1 MDKEKRE
8 VKRIVDEL
16 LVRLSSKGIEIN
28 KLILFGSRARA
39 EAGPFSDWDVAV
51 VSKSFNRT
59 GLLRRQELLGE
70 AIWQMTS
77 PVEILGY
84 SLKEYESA
92 SRESFISTIRAL
104 GQIVYEN

>member
-1 MDKEKRE
+1 MDKVERD

-39 EAGPFSDWDVAV
+39 EAGSSSDWDVAV

-84 SLKEYESA
+84 SLKEYENA
-92 SRESFISTIRAL
+92 SRESFLSAIRAS

>member
-1 MDKEKRE
+1 MDKENRE
-8 VKRIVDEL
+8 VKQIVNEL
-16 LVRLSSKGIEIN
+16 IDRLSSKGIEIN

-39 EAGPFSDWDVAV
+39 KADSFSDWDIAV

-70 AIWQMTS
+70 AVWQMTS

-84 SLKEYESA
+84 SLKEYESP
-92 SRESFISTIRAL
+92 SCESFLSTIRAS

>member
-1 MDKEKRE
+1 MVKEKRD

-16 LVRLSSKGIEIN
+16 LVLLSAKGIEID

-39 EAGPFSDWDVAV
+39 ETGPGSDWDIAV

-84 SLKEYESA
+84 SLKEYENPSH
-92 SRESFISTIRAL
+92 ESFLSTIRAS
-104 GQIVYEN
+104 GQTIYEN

>member
-1 MDKEKRE
+1 MDKEKRD

-39 EAGPFSDWDVAV
+39 EAGRCSDWDVAV
-51 VSKSFNRT
+51 VSKSFNRI
-59 GLLRRQELLGE
+59 GLLRRQEMLGE

-84 SLKEYESA
+84 SLREYENT
-92 SRESFISTIRAL
+92 SRESFLSAIRAS

>member
-1 MDKEKRE
+1 MVKEKRD

-39 EAGPFSDWDVAV
+39 ETGPLSDWDVAV
-51 VSKSFNRT
+51 VSKSFNRI
-59 GLLRRQELLGE
+59 GILRRQELLGE
-70 AIWQMTS
+70 AVWQMTS
-77 PVEILGY
+77 SVEILGY

-92 SRESFISTIRAL
+92 SHESFLSAIRAS
-104 GQIVYEN
+104 GEIIYEN